1 MILRRLIV
9 LVVVNRLV
17 RVDALLVVGKEVFEY
32 WNYLSN
38 SPKAAGFAAPFEALC
53 SSLERF

>member
-1 MILRRLIV
+1 M
-9 LVVVNRLV
+9 LVVVNRLI

-32 WNYLSN
+32 QNYLSN
-38 SPKAAGFAAPFEALC
+38 SPKAASFTAPIEALY